1 MPFAVRR
8 VWIKT
13 DNVLVFDFCENLFAN
28 AVEQKTVLNGA
39 VEGRP
44 VHIKEVAAQVKPLL
58 APPVR
63 TLAFLPTLG
72 MFGAGVAVG
81 TGIGMLTAPKPGSEL
96 RASLK
101 NWLNGQWQ
109 QTVATKNRLFPRPNG
124 KGTQESSG
132 AEPAPN

>member
-1 MPFAVRR
+1 MLSLIRAA
-8 VWIKT
+8 IT
-13 DNVLVFDFCENLFAN
+13 I
-28 AVEQKTVLNGA
+28 
-39 VEGRP
+39 EGTRQILQTLSP
-44 VHIKEVAAQVKPLL
+44 HLKALAPHIKEVAAQVKPLL

-101 NWLNGQWQ
+101 KWLNGQWQ